1 MGTVT
6 KLSCMSQF
14 NGGFVY
20 YFTAYFSCIVK
31 VLYNLLYFQVV
42 AQLSC
47 HMTEQERAQWHPS
60 DSEQSSSCGN
70 MMSLD
75 EVMALVIGLLEET
88 HLYQLEDLNC
98 SIHEGEMGSSM
109 AVSFQGNRDRVEL
122 QVCVCCFILFWS

>member
-1 MGTVT
+1 
-6 KLSCMSQF
+6 MSQF

-122 QVCVCCFILFWS
+122 QVCVCCFLSFWS